1 MIAIVYPQFYGVGGI
16 ARYLDSFLSSLPSGH
31 PLIYLITGN
40 ENRVARSYPGVE
52 IIHIP
57 LASSRLN
64 LFMWGWKARRQV
76 ERLHRE
82 GSIKQVNLHFPP
94 LIPAIL
100 MPRHIPVV
108 LTVHS
113 TYLGMSGNFYPEK
126 FYASEINWLSLKIKM
141 WMESRIYQNS
151 TRAITLTEFGR
162 EQMLAYGYD
171 NPVAII
177 PNGVDLDQFSL
188 PAENAKDID
197 VLFTGRIERLK
208 GSVGMVEICR
218 RLVDKK
224 KDIVICIVG
233 YGEEENWVRQQLS
246 GLSKNVMLTGK
257 VPFAEMMR
265 YYSRSRIYVSTSYYE
280 GLPGTCLEAMAMQ
293 LPVVV
298 WDLLFY
304 RGLVVEG
311 EIGLLAAPNDFGSM
325 TDMVLELLSN
335 PQRAAEMGRN
345 GRILLEKNYSW
356 TKLARD
362 VLSVFQK

>member
-16 ARYLDSFLSSLPSGH
+16 ARYLDSFLSSLPYGH
-31 PLIYLITGN
+31 APVYLITGN
-40 ENRVARSYPGVE
+40 QNRVARSYPGVE

-57 LASSRLN
+57 LASSRFS

-76 ERLHRE
+76 IRLHRE
-82 GSIKQVNLHFPP
+82 GNIKQINLHFPP
-94 LIPAIL
+94 LIFAL
-100 MPRHIPVV
+100 WMPQHIPVV

-126 FYASEINWLSLKIKM
+126 FYASEINGLSLKIKM
-141 WMESRIYQNS
+141 WMESRIYKNS
-151 TRAITLTEFGR
+151 ARAITLTEFGR
-162 EQMLAYGYD
+162 EQMLAYKYD
-171 NPVAII
+171 KPVAII
-177 PNGVDLDQFSL
+177 PNGVDLNQFSL
-188 PAENAKDID
+188 RAENAKDID

-208 GSVGMVEICR
+208 GSVGMVEVCR
-218 RLVDKK
+218 RLVNKK

-233 YGEEENWVRQQLS
+233 YGEEESWVRQQLS

-265 YYSRSRIYVSTSYYE
+265 YYSRSKIYISTSYYE
-280 GLPGTCLEAMAMQ
+280 GLPGTCLEAMAME

-311 EIGLLAAPNDFGSM
+311 ETGCLVTPNDFEAMSGKVLALLADPKKASIMGSKGR
-325 TDMVLELLSN
+325 TLL
-335 PQRAAEMGRN
+335 QRKYN
-345 GRILLEKNYSW
+345 W
-356 TKLARD
+356 THLARA
-362 VLSVFQK
+362 VLDTF